1 MTMVT
6 MDLLS
11 SLPFLLIII
20 DAQSVIVV
28 VAVAQQL

>member
-6 MDLLS
+6 MDLLA

>member
-11 SLPFLLIII
+11 SLPFFLIII

>member
-1 MTMVT
+1 MTMVM

-11 SLPFLLIII
+11 SLPFLLINI